1 MALDKL
7 QTAIA
12 DYLAPRLD
20 PPMLSIGGG
29 LPREAA
35 DVPAIAMS
43 MENVTVSGAGLGAN
57 ATSVMVGAL
66 PIASTIDLSDPV
78 LRFPHETVDLM
89 SGDRLS
95 LHVPH
100 GPLVKA
106 DGDDTAPLAA
116 ADIALGIDGAPLTL
130 VAASPAAGEFSVD
143 RDAGLIFVG
152 DPFPAA
158 GELNT
163 AYFVGR
169 WEVETV
175 RLNGTLHMDLFIR
188 NVAPVEELT
197 RQVFALLAA
206 HSITG
211 LRKLGVTA
219 MSTIDAPVRP
229 TGNTRTRRISF
240 EFIYEYATPRIPTGG
255 GIISTVDFTSQLR
268 SSQGLEHEFIN

>member
-12 DYLAPRLD
+12 DFLGPRLD

-29 LPREAA
+29 LPRLAEE
-35 DVPAIAMS
+35 VPAIAMS
-43 MENVTVSGAGLGAN
+43 MDNVTVSGAGVGAN

-66 PIASTIDLSDPV
+66 PITSTIDLADPV
-78 LRFPHETVDLM
+78 LRFPSETVDLM

-106 DGDDTAPLAA
+106 DGADSAPLEA
-116 ADIALGIDGAPLTL
+116 ADITIGIDGAPLTF
-130 VAASPAAGEFSVD
+130 VPGSPSAGEFSID
-143 RDAGLIFVG
+143 KDAGLIAVG
-152 DPFPAA
+152 DPFPAVGA
-158 GELNT
+158 LNAT
-163 AYFVGR
+163 YFVGR

-175 RLNGTLHMDLFIR
+175 RLSGVLHMDLFIR
-188 NVAPVEELT
+188 TIASVEDLT
-197 RQVFALLAA
+197 QQVFALLAK

-211 LRKLGVTA
+211 LRKIGVTA

-240 EFIYEYATPRIPTGG
+240 EFTYEHATPRIPTGG
-255 GIISTVDFTSQLR
+255 GVISGVDFTSQLQ
-268 SSQGLEHEFIN
+268 SGQGVENELIN